1 MATPFRKALDTGRC
15 MVRYGSG
22 NTLIVKRA
30 LSLFRGAGVVPG
42 CLHEQ
47 LPQVRVPALVMPPR
61 EVRSPLEC
69 SEETSPSQL
78 AKARAE
84 SKRENTPASTVS
96 ANVVMVFIPFMH
108 LSAAPQRDPV
118 NEALRRIGPLS
129 SRWPSSAIRYGAPRR
144 CSSRGTLERQRRK
157 ARFLGSTPSAH
168 GSSCLGAF
176 HLR

>member
-96 ANVVMVFIPFMH
+96 ANVVMVSIPFMH
-108 LSAAPQRDPV
+108 LSASTR
-118 NEALRRIGPLS
+118 S
-129 SRWPSSAIRYGAPRR
+129 
-144 CSSRGTLERQRRK
+144 RQRGFE
-157 ARFLGSTPSAH
+157 AYWATLFSM
-168 GSSCLGAF
+168 AF
-176 HLR
+176 FCDSIWRTSEM